1 MNTCYYALN
10 RILTVLSFAVLFLSS
25 CKKDDASIPS
35 GNETGVITTP
45 GIPQGTATT
54 KMIDAN
60 GGVIQTPDGN
70 IKIEIPAGA
79 LEAGA
84 NISIQPITNT
94 NTAGRG
100 QAYRLSP
107 HDVSFKKPVTISF
120 AYGDIAIS
128 TAPEALGISYQH
140 QNGVWMAL
148 GGVQLD
154 KTAKTIK
161 VNTTHFSDWSFFE
174 VLSLTPQESSIAPS
188 GTVDLKLVRHLP
200 LADLLAPLVPGKE
213 LEIVTEQ
220 PMEKEY
226 LKQWHLEGDG
236 QLLPLGSFATYK
248 APAQAPAINPV
259 TVWVELNLPQ
269 NGQFI
274 LLAAINIQEEGIVF
288 RINGGPWIRTDGGMA
303 QYFPGSGSTDVTGNV
318 RENGVFKGA
327 IEISW
332 KGSKG
337 DAPKTYDWSR
347 MGNVNFL
354 YRVPGTP
361 LNTLYYEHYSIGNSW
376 QNSPGKLTITGYGD
390 VQQFVSGTFLLEK
403 SGVFGDGFQ
412 TVKIEGSFRVK
423 RVSDN

>member
-1 MNTCYYALN
+1 MNTCYHALN
-10 RILTVLSFAVLFLSS
+10 RVLTVLSLVVLLLSS
-25 CKKDDASIPS
+25 CKKDDAVIPS
-35 GNETGVITTP
+35 ENETGVITTP
-45 GIPQGTATT
+45 GVPQGAGTA

-60 GGVIQTPDGN
+60 GGVIQTPDGK

-79 LEAGA
+79 LEA
-84 NISIQPITNT
+84 NTSIIIQPITNT
-94 NTAGRG
+94 NSAGRG

-107 HDVSFKKPVTISF
+107 HDVQFKKPVTIIF
-120 AYGDIAIS
+120 AYGNAAIS
-128 TAPEALGISYQH
+128 TAPEALGISYQR
-140 QNGVWMAL
+140 QDGVWMAL

-161 VNTTHFSDWSFFE
+161 INTTHFSDWSLFE
-174 VLSLTPQESSIAPS
+174 VLSLTPQESNIVPN

-213 LEIVTEQ
+213 LEIITEQ

-248 APAQAPAINPV
+248 APAQAPAVNPV

-274 LLAAINIQEEGIVF
+274 LLATINIQEEGIVF

-303 QYFPGSGSTDVTGNV
+303 QYFPGSGTTDVTGNV

-332 KGSKG
+332 KGAKG

-361 LNTLYYEHYSIGNSW
+361 LNTLYYEHYSITNSW
-376 QNSPGKLTITGYGD
+376 LNSPGKLSVTGYGE

-403 SGVFGDGFQ
+403 SGIYGDGSQ

-423 RVSDN
+423 RVNDN